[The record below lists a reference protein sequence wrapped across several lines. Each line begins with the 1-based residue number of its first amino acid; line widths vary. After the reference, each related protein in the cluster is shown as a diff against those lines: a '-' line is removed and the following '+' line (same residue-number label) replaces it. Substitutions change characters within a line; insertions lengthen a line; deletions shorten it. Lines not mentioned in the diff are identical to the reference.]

1 MNITATLPSAV
12 HEIHGQLG
20 PIPKIAYASIALEK
34 LVLPEGLFDDK
45 APALPETAVTIV
57 MPILIAKTGQ
67 RDNYVIID
75 GCKRFQILKGNFA
88 ASCTCGIFENTLDLK
103 KIGLLRM
110 LLNVGR
116 QTSLRETMF
125 FYKWLQLNYSNEL
138 SEKIAQE
145 IGLPVFDLKPIG
157 SCTEDV
163 INTIADGRIALRNAV
178 HFTALNNE
186 DRKAFIDIFNGFL
199 LSQQTQRQFLEWLPE
214 IAYARNISLS
224 QLLSTEEISLII
236 NNVSINN
243 PQKIEH
249 LRELFFSWKFPA
261 YNNTLKNW
269 KTLVGAT
276 MRSILENDPS
286 SRIVFIPDPAFEKN
300 KLEVRICV
308 EHARAAKELFEKLS
322 VVPQNTWARLIYP
335 IEE

>member
-1 MNITATLPSAV
+1 MNITAKLPSAIN
-12 HEIHGQLG
+12 EILNQLD
-20 PIPKIAYASIALEK
+20 PIPKIVYTSIALEK
-34 LVLPEGLFDDK
+34 LELPEGLFDDK
-45 APALPETAVTIV
+45 APDLLETPVTNA
-57 MPILIAKTGQ
+57 MPILVAKTGQ
-67 RDNYVIID
+67 RDNYVIVD

-88 ASCTCGIFENTLDLK
+88 PSYTCGIFENALDLN

-110 LLNVGR
+110 LLNIGR
-116 QTSLRETMF
+116 QTTFRESMF
-125 FYKWLQLNYSNEL
+125 FYKWLQLNYSNDL

-145 IGLPVFDLKPIG
+145 IGLPVFDLKPML
-157 SCTEDV
+157 SCADDV
-163 INTIADGRIALRNAV
+163 IKTIADGRIALRNAV

-186 DRKAFIDIFNGFL
+186 DRKVFLDIFNGFL
-199 LSQQTQRQFLEWLPE
+199 LSQQTQREFLEWLPE

-224 QLLSTEEISLII
+224 RLLSTEEISLII
-236 NNVSINN
+236 HNASFNN

-269 KTLVGAT
+269 KTLAGAT
-276 MRSILENDPS
+276 TRSILENDPS

-300 KLEVRICV
+300 KLEVRISI

-322 VVPQNTWARLIYP
+322 IVPQNTWARLIYP
-335 IEE
+335 MEE

>member
-1 MNITATLPSAV
+1 MNITAKLPSAI
-12 HEIHGQLG
+12 HEIHVQLG

-45 APALPETAVTIV
+45 APALPETAVTV
-57 MPILIAKTGQ
+57 MPILVATGQ

-75 GCKRFQILKGNFA
+75 GCKRFQILKGKFA
-88 ASCTCGIFENTLDLK
+88 ASCTCGIFENTFDLK

-116 QTSLRETMF
+116 QTSLRENMF

-145 IGLPVFDLKPIG
+145 IGVPVFDLKPLG

-163 INTIADGRIALRNAV
+163 LNAIADGRIALRNAAY
-178 HFTALNNE
+178 FTALNSK

-199 LSQQTQRQFLEWLPE
+199 LSQQTQREFLEWLPE
-214 IAYARNISLS
+214 IAYAQNISFS
-224 QLLSTEEISLII
+224 ELLSTEEISLII
-236 NNVSINN
+236 NNASFNN

-269 KTLVGAT
+269 KTLAGAT
-276 MRSILENDPS
+276 TRSILENDQS

-300 KLEVRICV
+300 KLEVRISI